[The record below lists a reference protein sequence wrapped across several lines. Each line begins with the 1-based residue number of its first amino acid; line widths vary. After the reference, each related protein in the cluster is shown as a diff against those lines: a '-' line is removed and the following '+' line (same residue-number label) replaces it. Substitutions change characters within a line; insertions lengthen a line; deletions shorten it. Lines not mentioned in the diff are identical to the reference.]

1 MYECY
6 FDIMDFV
13 LFIEVFGLL
22 LLLECLEWF
31 VAPSFAAALPSHQRP
46 RHRQT
51 APQAVHRRGSN
62 LTQVLN

>member
-13 LFIEVFGLL
+13 LFVEVFGLL
-22 LLLECLEWF
+22 LLLEWMEWC
-31 VAPSFAAALPSHQRP
+31 VAPSVTAALPSHQRP
-46 RHRQT
+46 RHRQ
-51 APQAVHRRGSN
+51 AAAQAVHRRGSH